1 MTRLAILAD
10 IQGNVPGLKAVI
22 DEFRSANLAVHPYQM
37 WKQHHYAGQQDSVDL
52 LQEFLA
58 LDDVSVYLPPGY
70 ISLTSELHRD

>member
-1 MTRLAILAD
+1 MTCLAVLAD
-10 IQGNVPGLKAVI
+10 FHGNLPALKAVI
-22 DEFRSANLAVHPYQM
+22 DEFRTAKLAVLPYQM

-58 LDDVSVYLPPGY
+58 LDDVSAYLPPAY